1 MGPIALFDKS
11 FLQSLSLEEAVF
23 FDHFFLPLICPL
35 FYVET
40 LADLE
45 KRVREGRTPEQ
56 EVGIIADKV
65 PQMSGYPCAYHN
77 DLGAVTLFGANI
89 PLNGR
94 IPTTGG
100 RPVKMDGKSGFVHE
114 ESAAAQ
120 AFRRWQEREFLV
132 VERQFARSW
141 RTALN
146 EIDLARIAT
155 GIRAMGITPGTCKTL
170 EDAKA
175 IVDGFLDRDDAATV
189 DQLNLALA
197 LFEIPP
203 QYDFQL
209 FGRWAT
215 QGRPA
220 LRRFAPYAAHVVA
233 VEVFFRIAL
242 GATLI
247 GATDAN
253 NRTDIG
259 YLFYTP
265 FCHAFV
271 SSDNLHRRCAP
282 HFLRTDQSFVW
293 GHDLKADL
301 ARLINIYAG
310 RPDEEKERGL
320 MRLAPTPPP
329 DDQGVVAGLW
339 DSHFGSWR
347 RRATEVPEL
356 RSQREDAELVARIN
370 RTFEA
375 PATPRDEM
383 DFDPADAQFV
393 QIQRRVTQRRGGWWQ
408 LPKDLQGPQSE
419 NI

>member
-11 FLQSLSLEEAVF
+11 FIQSLSLDEAVF
-23 FDHFFLPLICPL
+23 FDHFFLPVICPL

-45 KRVREGRTPEQ
+45 KVVREGRTPEQ

-65 PQMSGYPCAYHN
+65 PEMSGHPCAYHI
-77 DLGAVTLFGANI
+77 DLGAASLFGANI
-89 PLNGR
+89 PLDGR
-94 IPTTGG
+94 IPTAGG
-100 RPVKMDGKSGFVHE
+100 RPVKFDGKSGFVHE

-132 VERQFARSW
+132 VERQFARTW
-141 RTALN
+141 RTTLN
-146 EIDLARIAT
+146 NVDLARIAT
-155 GIRAMGITPGTCKTL
+155 GIRAMGITPGTCRSL

-175 IVDGFLDRDDAATV
+175 IVDRFLERDGTAAV
-189 DQLNLALA
+189 DQLNLALG

-203 QYDFQL
+203 EYDLHL

-215 QGRPA
+215 RDRTS

-233 VEVFFRIAL
+233 VELFFRIAL
-242 GATLI
+242 GAALI
-247 GATDAN
+247 GTADVN

-265 FCHAFV
+265 FCHVFV

-301 ARLINIYAG
+301 NRLMNTYAG
-310 RPDEEKERGL
+310 RPEEEKEQGL
-320 MRLAPTPPP
+320 MRLAPTPPSN
-329 DDQGVVAGLW
+329 DHEGVVVQLW
-339 DSHFGSWR
+339 DRHFGSWR
-347 RRATEVPEL
+347 QRATGAPKP
-356 RSQREDAELVARIN
+356 RNPKEDAELVAHIN
-370 RTFEA
+370 LLSSA
-375 PATPRDEM
+375 PSISRAEM
-383 DFDPADAQFV
+383 DFDPADADFV
-393 QIQRRVTQRRGGWWQ
+393 QIQRRVTKRRGAWWQ
-408 LPKDLQGPQSE
+408 LPKDLKG
-419 NI
+419 

>member
-11 FLQSLSLEEAVF
+11 FLQSLTLGEAVF
-23 FDHFFLPLICPL
+23 FDHFFLSVICPL

-40 LADLE
+40 LADLD
-45 KRVREGRTPEQ
+45 KHVREGRTPEQ

-65 PQMSGYPCAYHN
+65 PEMSGYPCAYHT
-77 DLGAVTLFGANI
+77 DLGAASLFGANI

-94 IPTTGG
+94 IPTAGG
-100 RPVKMDGKSGFVHE
+100 RPVKLDGKSGFVHE

-132 VERQFARSW
+132 VERQFARTW
-141 RTALN
+141 RTTLN
-146 EIDLARIAT
+146 NIDLARIAE
-155 GIRAMGITPGTCKTL
+155 GIRAMGVTPGTCRSL

-175 IVDGFLDRDDAATV
+175 IVDRFLERGGTAAV
-189 DQLNLALA
+189 DQLNLALG

-203 QYDFQL
+203 EYDVHL

-215 QGRPA
+215 RGRA
-220 LRRFAPYAAHVVA
+220 SLRRFAPYAAHVVA
-233 VEVFFRIAL
+233 VELFFRIAL
-242 GATLI
+242 GAALI
-247 GATDAN
+247 GTADAN

-265 FCHAFV
+265 FCHVFV
-271 SSDNLHRRCAP
+271 SSDKLHRRCAP
-282 HFLRTDQSFVW
+282 HFLRTDQGFVW

-301 ARLINIYAG
+301 NRLMNVYTD
-310 RPDEEKERGL
+310 RPEEEKEQGL

-329 DDQGVVAGLW
+329 DDQGLVAQLW

-347 RRATEVPEL
+347 QRVTEAPQP
-356 RSQREDAELVARIN
+356 RNSKEDAELVAHIN
-370 RTFEA
+370 RLSDA
-375 PATPRDEM
+375 PSMSRDEM

-393 QIQRRVTQRRGGWWQ
+393 QIQRRVTKRRGGWWQ
-408 LPKDLQGPQSE
+408 LPKDLKG
-419 NI
+419 